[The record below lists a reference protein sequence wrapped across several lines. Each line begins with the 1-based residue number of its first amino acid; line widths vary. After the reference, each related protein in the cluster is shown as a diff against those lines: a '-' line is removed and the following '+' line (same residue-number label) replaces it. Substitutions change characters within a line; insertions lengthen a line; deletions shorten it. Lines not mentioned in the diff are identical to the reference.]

1 MNSLR
6 SASFVLV
13 ILLVMFGWLFQ
24 ISLTIEGSFLT
35 NDFYRKLFEKVDLT
49 PYARA
54 MMYEEIEKSLP
65 ITLPESTIDM
75 AVSSLSNIYDKK
87 WMEKELLVVIDD
99 LILFVKGKKPPPPL
113 LLNLT
118 EKNEVL
124 RERLK
129 DNLVIVKQ
137 EIPFLSI
144 FDPLFGDQGVESLID
159 NIPMPTHF
167 DLNDYFAEKGIT
179 DDIIGS
185 VKKFKQFRNFS
196 LYLPILYFVFCLFIL
211 ILSNILPKALKLVAF
226 GILVSGITYLLLIVA
241 RKPLF
246 LNSLEMSMRTDGI
259 GEAQAII
266 QALEYALVKS
276 LHIPS
281 FFILAGLML
290 LLASLLLDL
299 YIPQNRHDEDY

>member
-1 MNSLR
+1 
-6 SASFVLV
+6 
-13 ILLVMFGWLFQ
+13 
-24 ISLTIEGSFLT
+24 
-35 NDFYRKLFEKVDLT
+35 
-49 PYARA
+49 
-54 MMYEEIEKSLP
+54 
-65 ITLPESTIDM
+65 
-75 AVSSLSNIYDKK
+75 
-87 WMEKELLVVIDD
+87 
-99 LILFVKGKKPPPPL
+99 
-113 LLNLT
+113 
-118 EKNEVL
+118 
-124 RERLK
+124 
-129 DNLVIVKQ
+129 
-137 EIPFLSI
+137 
-144 FDPLFGDQGVESLID
+144 
-159 NIPMPTHF
+159 MPTHF

-211 ILSNILPKALKLVAF
+211 ILSNSLPKALKLVAF